1 MIFFSN
7 ILACNLLCLAVSA
20 ATAGL
25 GLRSPSRL
33 AVREMERTQSQAFAI
48 QWLRPG
54 YLVLSQ
60 QGKLRD
66 DKQWGLVGEGDVY
79 AFVR

>member
-1 MIFFSN
+1 MQPPRGW
-7 ILACNLLCLAVSA
+7 VSDLQA
-20 ATAGL
+20 AL
-25 GLRSPSRL
+25 QS
-33 AVREMERTQSQAFAI
+33 EMERTQTQAFAI

-66 DKQWGLVGEGDVY
+66 DKQRGLVGAGDVY